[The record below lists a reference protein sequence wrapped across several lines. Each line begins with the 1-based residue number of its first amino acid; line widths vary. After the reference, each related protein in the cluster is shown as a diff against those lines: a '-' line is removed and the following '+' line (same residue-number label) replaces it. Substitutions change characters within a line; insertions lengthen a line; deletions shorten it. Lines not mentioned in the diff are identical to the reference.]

1 LTLSRRLAAGLS
13 LNASYVFSKVMS
25 NLDDYRP
32 GAIDPYLNLNDPSLE
47 WAPSPFN
54 LAQAFKANA
63 TWELPFSRIRSSRA
77 GLSGR
82 LLSGW
87 SMSGILIAQSG
98 APFSLLSGGYVTT
111 PAGEV
116 TAISGL
122 GTITSQADSAENTV
136 ETTLTAR
143 QIRNYF
149 GIRKNGGALTYV
161 NAPAGAFQEPG
172 SNTVGNL
179 QRRMFTG
186 PGAFNLNLGVRKA
199 ISLTERTS
207 AEIRVESINVLNNVN
222 WLVGDQTL
230 LCSTFTGN
238 ITQWNTPRSF
248 QFSLRLLF

>member
-1 LTLSRRLAAGLS
+1 
-13 LNASYVFSKVMS
+13 
-25 NLDDYRP
+25 
-32 GAIDPYLNLNDPSLE
+32 
-47 WAPSPFN
+47 
-54 LAQAFKANA
+54 
-63 TWELPFSRIRSSRA
+63 
-77 GLSGR
+77 
-82 LLSGW
+82 
-87 SMSGILIAQSG
+87 
-98 APFSLLSGGYVTT
+98 
-111 PAGEV
+111 
-116 TAISGL
+116 
-122 GTITSQADSAENTV
+122 V